1 MVKLSVLVT
10 FCNQR
15 QYIKRALDSILAQKT
30 NFDFEVLI
38 GLDGVYDGS
47 EEIIREYTDKHDFIR
62 LYKMSFAGMDTIGI
76 EKASLNRKS
85 LLEKAEGEF
94 FSVLDGDDFY
104 GDDRKFQKQM
114 DVLSEHPECIGC
126 GCGHVFYTNERVMKE
141 ARICEETEFFTP
153 ERYIRSGRYIHNG
166 SIIFRNIFYFGF
178 PHDFPH
184 NFVNDTTLT
193 MYMMKFGRLACLP
206 ETMYMYQMSED
217 GIYQGESLPV
227 KDLYGALG
235 GEMNLRYLPEYREA
249 LLKKYDA
256 LFYRVYRNR
265 KKYDG
270 RQLAAVRNFAACN
283 GCRFVQAILEYT
295 GGGYI
300 GRGFARLKCRYMLK
314 HKNFG
319 KKVKKRKIACWTGFP
334 NFGDMFN
341 LYVARYVFRWC
352 VVPGWK
358 EADLWCVGSLL
369 SRLFEVRHENGKTL
383 DVMGTGMQREVRMPE
398 DFAARVRV
406 HALRG
411 KLSLEK
417 LKELIPVKKS
427 VVLADPAV
435 LLRKMVD
442 KSRVLPGGRVGV
454 IPHYYDRNSECL
466 NNIKASGIKII
477 RVEDTPIQVARDML
491 SCKCILSSS
500 LHGLIFADAL
510 GIPNRRIVLSDEI
523 IGGDLKFDD
532 YYSVYYEN
540 PEEAPETIDLRKTT
554 VTDETIDDI
563 IKNYVNVERKMDEQC
578 RALLKIKIN

>member
-38 GLDGVYDGS
+38 GLDGIYDGS

-114 DVLSEHPECIGC
+114 DVLAEHPECIGC

-166 SIIFRNIFYFGF
+166 SIVFRNIFYFGF

-270 RQLAAVRNFAACN
+270 RQLAAVRNFAARN

-295 GGGYI
+295 GGGVY
-300 GRGFARLKCRYMLK
+300 
-314 HKNFG
+314 
-319 KKVKKRKIACWTGFP
+319 
-334 NFGDMFN
+334 
-341 LYVARYVFRWC
+341 
-352 VVPGWK
+352 WK
-358 EADLWCVGSLL
+358 GLCASEMQVYAEA
-369 SRLFEVRHENGKTL
+369 
-383 DVMGTGMQREVRMPE
+383 
-398 DFAARVRV
+398 
-406 HALRG
+406 
-411 KLSLEK
+411 
-417 LKELIPVKKS
+417 
-427 VVLADPAV
+427 
-435 LLRKMVD
+435 
-442 KSRVLPGGRVGV
+442 
-454 IPHYYDRNSECL
+454 
-466 NNIKASGIKII
+466 
-477 RVEDTPIQVARDML
+477 
-491 SCKCILSSS
+491 
-500 LHGLIFADAL
+500 
-510 GIPNRRIVLSDEI
+510 
-523 IGGDLKFDD
+523 
-532 YYSVYYEN
+532 
-540 PEEAPETIDLRKTT
+540 
-554 VTDETIDDI
+554 
-563 IKNYVNVERKMDEQC
+563 
-578 RALLKIKIN
+578 

>member
-270 RQLAAVRNFAACN
+270 RQLAAVRNFAARN

-417 LKELIPVKKS
+417 LKDLIPVKKS

-454 IPHYYDRNSECL
+454 IPHYYDRNSEYL
-466 NNIKASGIKII
+466 NNIKASA
-477 RVEDTPIQVARDML
+477 DTGCAGYAVVQMHFVVFAAR
-491 SCKCILSSS
+491 
-500 LHGLIFADAL
+500 ADLCRCARHSQPADRAV
-510 GIPNRRIVLSDEI
+510 GRNYRR
-523 IGGDLKFDD
+523 
-532 YYSVYYEN
+532 
-540 PEEAPETIDLRKTT
+540 
-554 VTDETIDDI
+554 
-563 IKNYVNVERKMDEQC
+563 
-578 RALLKIKIN
+578 